1 MKYHE
6 RIGAIRNL
14 TMEAIIE
21 VCRNHIPT
29 QHKYRPYF
37 HPELNH
43 GLDLLQ
49 SDEALDCYIGAYGEM
64 HHSKCK
70 AVFQNLPFP
79 PEEKIEGGL
88 SVEIVDWGCGQG
100 IGAVS
105 IIDFL
110 KERDLT
116 QWLKKVTL
124 IEPSEAA
131 LSRAV
136 VNVTKATTQR
146 VRVVPINAY
155 LPADGNDS
163 EIKGIHF
170 EQQFVIHVFSIFLT
184 LRELI

>member
-1 MKYHE
+1 
-6 RIGAIRNL
+6 
-14 TMEAIIE
+14 MEAIIE
-21 VCRNHIPT
+21 DCRNHIPA

-70 AVFQNLPFP
+70 AVLQNLPFP

-131 LSRAV
+131 ISRAV
-136 VNVTKATTQR
+136 VNVTKATAQR
-146 VRVVPINAY
+146 VRVVPIM
-155 LPADGNDS
+155 LTFLQMVMILKS
-163 EIKGIHF
+163 R
-170 EQQFVIHVFSIFLT
+170 VFILNNSLSFIYFQIFLT
-184 LRELI
+184 LRVLI